1 MLKHVQQH
9 AHDFD
14 PLVSCHKDRPHQR
27 VVTFYT
33 MMSGVLVA
41 AAGVLLLSSGL
52 MGRPLSQPGGELDD
66 HQNAGAQDVHQEAAE
81 LHVVQGGRGFNRT
94 HRGRVLNTRPILRF
108 G

>member
-1 MLKHVQQH
+1 MLKHVQHH

-14 PLVSCHKDRPHQR
+14 PFLICHKDRPHQR

-41 AAGVLLLSSGL
+41 ATGVPMLSSEL

-66 HQNAGAQDVHQEAAE
+66 HQNAGVQDVHQEAGE
-81 LHVVQGGRGFNRT
+81 LHVDLGGETGFNST
-94 HRGRVLNTRPILRF
+94 HRVLRPILRF

>member
-1 MLKHVQQH
+1 MLKHVQHH
-9 AHDFD
+9 AHDLD
-14 PLVSCHKDRPHQR
+14 PLVICHKDRQHQR

-52 MGRPLSQPGGELDD
+52 MGRPLSQPGGELDH
-66 HQNAGAQDVHQEAAE
+66 HQNVGAQDVHQEAGE
-81 LHVVQGGRGFNRT
+81 LHVDLGATGFNST
-94 HRGRVLNTRPILRF
+94 HRVLRPILRF